1 MSNLALTQPA
11 FNSVELLDPP
21 DSVSRLEYSGSPEI
35 KLTISAHQWISIWF
49 DDQDDMNLV
58 NVEISKDSKKAVF
71 KSSNPLDFKTW
82 FIANKDFDLLI
93 VDSPESIEGL
103 SDILIEIRNEY
114 KNYKDLPALVFY
126 DQYGDPGITSMV
138 DNIYELEN
146 GKMEDIGVNW

>member
-1 MSNLALTQPA
+1 MNNLELTPSA
-11 FNSVELLDPP
+11 FGIAEL
-21 DSVSRLEYSGSPEI
+21 VSPEDTI
-35 KLTISAHQWISIWF
+35 PRHTNPRPTMILSISAHQWISIWF
-49 DDQDDMNLV
+49 ENQDDMNLV

-71 KSSNPLDFKTW
+71 KSSNSLDFKTW
-82 FIANKDFDLLI
+82 FIAKKDLDLLI
-93 VDSPESIEGL
+93 VESPEFIEDL

-146 GKMEDIGVNW
+146 GQLEKIEVNW